1 MNNDDI
7 FSILSSKPH
16 NIHYLKR
23 YYKFIS
29 QCKDANKNLDDCS
42 YTEGHHFLPKA
53 LFPEFQNF
61 KEFPWNYIR
70 LTARQ
75 HIIAHIILSKVYGG
89 SQKQALYCMI
99 SGTNPKNRQEEIVFG
114 RYRTKYWA
122 KLREE
127 HSTWRK
133 GKSTY
138 KDSEGNLYFLETSDP
153 LIDELSLVGNNKG
166 MTHSEES
173 KQRMISTKERVYLY
187 RGLEILHLLTRE
199 EDVIQQKL
207 SEGFSFDK
215 DEEIFLQ
222 QRKENKIKK
231 NEHQSEVMKGL
242 CQHYF
247 PDGTHYGMLY
257 RDDPIIQ
264 ELNLIP
270 FKEENKQIA
279 IANCYRNH
287 KDPEVQA
294 KKSKSM
300 SKKKWFYDPET
311 LINYRKEESEVTS
324 NLIPGKYV
332 DQATKVK
339 KITIN
344 NGIQNKMIVPTEL
357 SSFLNEG
364 WSQGMK
370 PQKKRV
376 YK

>member
-1 MNNDDI
+1 MNI
-7 FSILSSKPH
+7 YEILSSSPN
-16 NIHYLKR
+16 NIHHLNR
-23 YYKFIS
+23 YFNFIEG
-29 QCKDANKNLDDCS
+29 CRNANENLDKS
-42 YTEGHHFLPKA
+42 IYTEGHHICPA
-53 LFPEFQNF
+53 SVFPEYKDLKKFN
-61 KEFPWNYIR
+61 WNR
-70 LTARQ
+70 VKLTARQ
-75 HIIAHIILSKVYGG
+75 HIVAHLILRRVYGK
-89 SQKQALYCMI
+89 SQERALFSMI
-99 SGTNPKNRQEEIVFG
+99 SGTNCSGRKEEIIRG

-133 GKSTY
+133 GKATY
-138 KDSEGNLYFLETSDP
+138 IDSEGNKFFLETSDP
-153 LIDELSLVGNNKG
+153 LINELSLVGNNKG

-173 KQRMISTKERVYLY
+173 KQRMISTKERVHLY
-187 RGLEILHLLTRE
+187 RGLEILYLLTRD

-207 SEGFSFDK
+207 SEGFSFEK

-247 PDGTHYGMLY
+247 PDGRHYGMLY
-257 RDDPIIQ
+257 RDDPIIK

-270 FKEENKQIA
+270 FKEENRQIA

-287 KDPEVQA
+287 KDPEVQE

-311 LINYRKEESEVTS
+311 LINYRLEESEVTS
-324 NLIPGKYV
+324 NLIHGKYV
-332 DQATKVK
+332 DQETKVK

-357 SSFLNEG
+357 SSYLSSG
-364 WSQGMK
+364 WVQGMK

-376 YK
+376 YN